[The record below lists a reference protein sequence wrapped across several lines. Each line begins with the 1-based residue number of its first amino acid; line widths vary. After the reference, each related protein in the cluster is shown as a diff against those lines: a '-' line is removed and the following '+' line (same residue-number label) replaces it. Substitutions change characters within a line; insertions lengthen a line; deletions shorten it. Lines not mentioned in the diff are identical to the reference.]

1 MITFLTFDE
10 RSSLLTQHKCE
21 RDGRVKDRIKAL
33 LLADEGMMYVD
44 IARVLF
50 IDDQSVSRF
59 VKEYKDT
66 QKTKPQNGGSFA
78 KLNDEQA
85 RELCEHLEENLY
97 TKAKDIAA
105 YVLKKYNVSY
115 TESGMTYWLNAHNFS
130 YKKPKGIPAKADL
143 AKQAAFIEAYEQLMN
158 TTPDNEPILFCDAV
172 HPTMATKLSCGWIR
186 CGQDHEIPTTGN
198 RTRINLLGALNLELM
213 QTITRDYETIN
224 GDSAVDFFD
233 YLINEKYTDAP
244 KIHLIIDNAGYFTG
258 QIAEEWLKNNPRLQV
273 HFLPPYS
280 PNLNPI
286 ERLWKVFHEHVSNNQ
301 YYASGKEFKAAVLN
315 FFNKTFPDHIHSL
328 IELMITFR
336 YSITYLQVERV

>member
-1 MITFLTFDE
+1 MNIFLTSIE
-10 RSSLLTQHKCE
+10 RSALLTQHKCE

-33 LLADEGMMYVD
+33 LLADDGMMYVD

-66 QKTKPQNGGSFA
+66 QKLKPLNGGSAA
-78 KLNDEQA
+78 KLTNDQT
-85 RELCEHLEENLY
+85 RELCEHLETNLY

-105 YVLKKYNVSY
+105 YVLEKYNVQY

-130 YKKPKGIPAKADL
+130 YKKPKGIPAKANL
-143 AKQAAFIEAYEQLMN
+143 AKQAAFIEMYEQLMN
-158 TTPDNEPILFCDAV
+158 TTPANELILFGDGV

-186 CGQDHEIPTTGN
+186 RGQDHEIPTTGN
-198 RTRINLLGALNLELM
+198 RTRVNILGALNLELM
-213 QTITRDYETIN
+213 QTTTRDYETIN
-224 GDSAVDFFD
+224 GDSVADFFN
-233 YLINEKYTDAP
+233 YLMNEIYPDAP

-258 QIAEEWLKNNPRLQV
+258 QIAQEWLKNNPRLQL
-273 HFLPPYS
+273 HFLPTYS

-286 ERLWKVFHEHVSNNQ
+286 ERLWKVFHEHVSNNK

-315 FFNKTFPDHIHSL
+315 FFNKTLPDISHTLVDRINDNFQILNSVP
-328 IELMITFR
+328 
-336 YSITYLQVERV
+336 SV